1 MKDALIVS
9 KDIFEASTKY
19 QYIEPLSDNYESRD
33 VSFKC
38 GCGEDHHIGE
48 DGVKIV
54 KRVGMLEFVT
64 SCQNDFHTLL
74 LSEVESI
81 GPKMN
86 LIEYTSLMSIEA
98 SKLS

>member
-1 MKDALIVS
+1 MKDVLIVNR
-9 KDIFEASTKY
+9 DTFEASTKH
-19 QYIEPLSDNYESRD
+19 QYKENLSDNYESRD
-33 VSFKC
+33 VPFKC
-38 GCGEDHHIGE
+38 GCGEEHHIGE
-48 DGVKIV
+48 DGVKLV
-54 KRVGMLEFVT
+54 KRVGMLEFVA

-74 LSEVESI
+74 LSEVESF